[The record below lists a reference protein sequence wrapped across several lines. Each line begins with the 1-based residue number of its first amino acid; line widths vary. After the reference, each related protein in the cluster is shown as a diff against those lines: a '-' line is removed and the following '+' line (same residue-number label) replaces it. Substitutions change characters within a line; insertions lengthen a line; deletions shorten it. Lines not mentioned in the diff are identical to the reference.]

1 MSRGSSGEQQRD
13 AIVAALQDA
22 ADRGLDTETIAA
34 RVGLH
39 PNTVRWHMARLADGG
54 VVRSAPERR
63 RSRGR
68 PSNVHRLTPEGIV
81 RGRDEYRML
90 ATMLTEA
97 LADDPGGPRRAY
109 STGREWGRQL
119 AAAEPEAGVAALLD
133 RQGFAAEQAEDSIE
147 MRRCPFY
154 ALAEANPEIVCTL
167 HHGIVDGALEEMGSP
182 RRVERLDPFV
192 EPTLC
197 VAHLRP

>member
-1 MSRGSSGEQQRD
+1 MSRSPGGEQQRD
-13 AIVAALQDA
+13 AIVAALRDS
-22 ADRGLDTETIAA
+22 ADGLDTEGIAK
-34 RVGLH
+34 RVRLH
-39 PNTVRWHMARLADGG
+39 PNTVRWHLARLADDG

-68 PSNVHRLTPEGIV
+68 PSVVHRLTAEGVV

-97 LADDPGGPRRAY
+97 LAEASEGPGRAY
-109 STGREWGRQL
+109 STGRAWGRHL
-119 AAAEPEAGVAALLD
+119 AAAEPGVDAAALLD
-133 RQGFAAEQAEDSIE
+133 RQGFAAEAVEERIE

-154 ALAEANPEIVCTL
+154 ALAEASPQIVCTL
-167 HHGIVDGALEEMGSP
+167 HHGIVDGALEEMGSAQ
-182 RRVERLDPFV
+182 RVERLDPFV

-197 VAHLRP
+197 IAHLRR